1 MNNHGE
7 SLGYSFNC
15 CAVRMYLPER
25 DNGVIL
31 SAIYNCV
38 ICSQA
43 MIKFMLVIG
52 CIHASKYMLWKW
64 SFVWCGNH
72 TVATTLWLPL
82 SALNPAKTF
91 PRSGLLT
98 SPPEPSSS
106 SWKKRKSTWIK
117 FFMLTEKLNM
127 TKKIAYMWLSKIM
140 NLVLYAWHLI
150 INFVLMSVANKSWV

>member
-1 MNNHGE
+1 MNNHRE

-117 FFMLTEKLNM
+117 FFMLTEK
-127 TKKIAYMWLSKIM
+127 TKYDKENCLHVIAQNNEPRSLRLAPDY
-140 NLVLYAWHLI
+140 
-150 INFVLMSVANKSWV
+150 

>member
-43 MIKFMLVIG
+43 MIKFMLAIG
-52 CIHASKYMLWKW
+52 CMKVKRCYEKPH
-64 SFVWCGNH
+64 C
-72 TVATTLWLPL
+72 LWLPL

>member
-52 CIHASKYMLWKW
+52 CMYMQVNRCYENDHL
-64 SFVWCGNH
+64 CGA
-72 TVATTLWLPL
+72 VTTL
-82 SALNPAKTF
+82 
-91 PRSGLLT
+91 
-98 SPPEPSSS
+98 
-106 SWKKRKSTWIK
+106 
-117 FFMLTEKLNM
+117 
-127 TKKIAYMWLSKIM
+127 
-140 NLVLYAWHLI
+140 
-150 INFVLMSVANKSWV
+150 